1 MRLAVIPAKGTS
13 RRIPGKNL
21 RLFHGHPI
29 MAYSIETALR
39 SGLFDHVAVSTES
52 YEVTEVAKRYGAEI
66 VKRPFDLAEI
76 HMPDCGTQEVARH
89 AIETYIKGGCPIT
102 HACCIYPTAPLMLV
116 EDLYWGWAI
125 LNGTFP
131 PADFVYS
138 IGYNLKDAGQWYW
151 GTAQAFLNRR
161 PLHNVEPDVLR
172 VPIDDARVC
181 DINTEEDWQRAE
193 QLFVLQA
200 CLSTPRHTPKPQQG
214 ET

>member
-39 SGLFDHVAVSTES
+39 SGLFDHVAVSTEN
-52 YEVTEVAKRYGAEI
+52 YEVAEVAKRYGAEI
-66 VKRPFDLAEI
+66 VKRPFELAEI

-89 AIETYIKGGCPIT
+89 AIKTYIKGGCPIT
-102 HACCIYPTAPLMLV
+102 HACCIYPTAPLMLP
-116 EDLYWGWAI
+116 EDLHWGWAI

-138 IGYNLKDAGQWYW
+138 VGPGLQDAGQWYW
-151 GTAQAFLNRR
+151 GTAEAFLERR
-161 PLHNVEPDVLR
+161 PLTASPSV
-172 VPIDDARVC
+172 VPWYIQTDRVC
-181 DINTEEDWQRAE
+181 DINTEEDWRDAE
-193 QLFVLQA
+193 ILFRPAYSSL
-200 CLSTPRHTPKPQQG
+200 KPQQG